1 MRILD
6 FFIKKRDASLIEKFD
21 LYEFLETLT
30 EEEIRKF
37 KQYSELVFNENKIKI
52 KDFENKTT
60 VTFRAVSNS
69 YESES
74 ESAFF
79 IRSATDF
86 MADVGEVAVKDENF
100 NLAEKI
106 LNEAIKNSKNDFD
119 MHYSCEKM
127 IKLYDVMIENN
138 LDYLER
144 YMEICQKDIEVFAE
158 IRKSS
163 HHEYV
168 TIAKRS
174 YKAAIISEDEY
185 NLLMKKAK
193 SDIILPL
200 ANSFKV
206 MIELCIVGKKFD
218 KALELINRGLCYDI
232 PDGDRKKL
240 EYLLEK
246 TENARNEYEKQKVD
260 ERIKRLED
268 KIAKDIDICK
278 NETEDFVDKLN
289 LNQIEKNGKDKKN
302 IKYLEEISKLEK
314 EILQNEF
321 LKNNNIES
329 AKEKLIKIVSFC
341 ERERYSNVISV
352 EIFLTLGYIY
362 YYENSSE
369 KAVELLKNYL
379 NIVDKSKIEQI
390 KKVEK
395 IIKLI
400 EIGALKKDYVFK
412 GADKEEY
419 KALLNMAN
427 EEYKNKN
434 YEKAVILAKKA
445 KEISDSTDIYPNIT
459 EALKL
464 PMYLQKAKCFEEAWR
479 VYNELL
485 EERVTDENDFLGISK
500 IYDKIRIQLQSEKK
514 FRDAMINGIY
524 SYMWDA
530 AELNRTGNTAQYDKY
545 TLKVELIKLAES
557 FLKKMK
563 QESVKEKVVEI
574 VSRYIVTLPK
584 IDRESFE
591 KEIKEWVREDR
602 SEEE

>member
-185 NLLMKKAK
+185 NLLMKKA
-193 SDIILPL
+193 
-200 ANSFKV
+200 
-206 MIELCIVGKKFD
+206 
-218 KALELINRGLCYDI
+218 
-232 PDGDRKKL
+232 
-240 EYLLEK
+240 
-246 TENARNEYEKQKVD
+246 
-260 ERIKRLED
+260 
-268 KIAKDIDICK
+268 
-278 NETEDFVDKLN
+278 
-289 LNQIEKNGKDKKN
+289 
-302 IKYLEEISKLEK
+302 
-314 EILQNEF
+314 
-321 LKNNNIES
+321 
-329 AKEKLIKIVSFC
+329 
-341 ERERYSNVISV
+341 
-352 EIFLTLGYIY
+352 
-362 YYENSSE
+362 
-369 KAVELLKNYL
+369 
-379 NIVDKSKIEQI
+379 
-390 KKVEK
+390 
-395 IIKLI
+395 
-400 EIGALKKDYVFK
+400 
-412 GADKEEY
+412 
-419 KALLNMAN
+419 
-427 EEYKNKN
+427 
-434 YEKAVILAKKA
+434 
-445 KEISDSTDIYPNIT
+445 
-459 EALKL
+459 
-464 PMYLQKAKCFEEAWR
+464 
-479 VYNELL
+479 
-485 EERVTDENDFLGISK
+485 
-500 IYDKIRIQLQSEKK
+500 
-514 FRDAMINGIY
+514 
-524 SYMWDA
+524 
-530 AELNRTGNTAQYDKY
+530 
-545 TLKVELIKLAES
+545 
-557 FLKKMK
+557 
-563 QESVKEKVVEI
+563 
-574 VSRYIVTLPK
+574 
-584 IDRESFE
+584 
-591 KEIKEWVREDR
+591 
-602 SEEE
+602 

>member
-100 NLAEKI
+100 DLAEKI

-352 EIFLTLGYIY
+352 EIFLTLSYIY

-591 KEIKEWVREDR
+591 KEIKEWVREDS

>member
-21 LYEFLETLT
+21 LYEFVETLT

-246 TENARNEYEKQKVD
+246 TENAKNEYEKQKVD

-352 EIFLTLGYIY
+352 EIFLTLSYIY

-591 KEIKEWVREDR
+591 KEIKEWVREDS

>member
-21 LYEFLETLT
+21 LYEFVETLT

-352 EIFLTLGYIY
+352 EIFLTLSYIY
-362 YYENSSE
+362 YYENSGE

-591 KEIKEWVREDR
+591 KEIKEWVREDS